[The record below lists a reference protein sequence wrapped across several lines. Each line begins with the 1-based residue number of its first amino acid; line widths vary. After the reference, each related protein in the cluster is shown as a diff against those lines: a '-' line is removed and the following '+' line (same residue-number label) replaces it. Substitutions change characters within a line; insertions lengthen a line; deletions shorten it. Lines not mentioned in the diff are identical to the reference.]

1 MRLTQIIL
9 RKQFTEIIK
18 EMEEK
23 HLTIQVPEGY
33 EIDEERSTFR
43 NIIFKQKKEVK
54 RWEDLER
61 VKGCMIDS
69 ISKIYDVNCLF
80 SGEENQ
86 NTFATEK
93 QAKSAL
99 AFAQITQLLP
109 YYGGYTEFRNN
120 ANNYVISYR
129 PNSEQ
134 FAINCWVHHIY
145 SQFHFESQKSAE
157 EFIKNNEDL
166 LRQYFMLD

>member
-1 MRLTQIIL
+1 
-9 RKQFTEIIK
+9 
-18 EMEEK
+18 MEEK

-54 RWEDLER
+54 RWEDLEA
-61 VKGCMIDS
+61 IDGYYISNISYIHS
-69 ISKIYDVNCLF
+69 IYNCPVTI
-80 SGEENQ
+80 NKQ
-86 NTFATEK
+86 NVYATEK

-109 YYGGYTEFRNN
+109 YYGGYTEFRND
-120 ANNYVISYR
+120 ANNYVIGYC
-129 PNSEQ
+129 PDSEQ
-134 FAINCWVHHIY
+134 FVVNCCELYIY

>member
-1 MRLTQIIL
+1 
-9 RKQFTEIIK
+9 
-18 EMEEK
+18 MEEK

-33 EIDEERSTFR
+33 EIDKEKSTFE
-43 NIIFKQKKEVK
+43 NIVFKQKKEVK
-54 RWEDLER
+54 RWEDLKSI
-61 VKGCMIDS
+61 KGCYINNDSMILGRYNCPV
-69 ISKIYDVNCLF
+69 ISEYRNI
-80 SGEENQ
+80 
-86 NTFATEK
+86 FATEK

-109 YYGGYTEFRNN
+109 YYGGYTEFRNG
-120 ANNYVISYR
+120 ANNYVIGYC
-129 PNSEQ
+129 PDSEQ
-134 FAINCWVHHIY
+134 FMIDCWEHYIY